1 MANANISHV
10 TLINTFSDWRGATN
24 DLANSAND
32 LRNGNYLREA
42 GAILNIKN
50 GALYVDRQTGVTF
63 NVTANANVENNLLLM
78 INYLILCKIDKK
90 EMQNMFQLK
99 NKKFTTKTHMVSNYS
114 IFYKTV
120 YYFL

>member
-1 MANANISHV
+1 MGKEFI
-10 TLINTFSDWRGATN
+10 FR
-24 DLANSAND
+24 
-32 LRNGNYLREA
+32 
-42 GAILNIKN
+42 K
-50 GALYVDRQTGVTF
+50 
-63 NVTANANVENNLLLM
+63 NNLLLM

-114 IFYKTV
+114 IYYKTV